1 MKKGDRVSV
10 IDQTGFEEWG
20 LDDCTIL
27 FIDGEK
33 VFLEV
38 NKGASHKFED
48 KLSNIKPYTSK

>member
-10 IDQTGFEEWG
+10 IDQTGMEGWG

-33 VFLEV
+33 
-38 NKGASHKFED
+38 G
-48 KLSNIKPYTSK
+48 LSQSQ